1 MKPTAIRAQA
11 ERIAERCRDAYSA
24 DRYASWPAVA
34 QALLRAGYTER
45 ETETIMRSKITRWAA
60 DGHAARYGHAPAY
73 IVAAFA
79 LDLFANHPEE
89 SLAEWVAATLP
100 TTTDDDDEDDPR

>member
-60 DGHAARYGHAPAY
+60 DSLPAGSARRYGNAPAY
-73 IVAAFA
+73 IVANFA
-79 LDLFANHPEE
+79 VNFFAAHPTE

-100 TTTDDDDEDDPR
+100 TTD